1 MYVIAQNT
9 ERGLVSAKR
18 MSQPVALNPTLYR
31 ASGKGPDS
39 PDGQVVL
46 KGVGTGSGGPLLD
59 LGDFR
64 ELLEGSGDGRAACLA
79 RDVCAAAQ
87 NLRGRTTPHE
97 GSGLP
102 RPTATMLTMTNTRNQ
117 MLEKRCC

>member
-1 MYVIAQNT
+1 M
-9 ERGLVSAKR
+9 G
-18 MSQPVALNPTLYR
+18 NPTLYR

-64 ELLEGSGDGRAACLA
+64 ELLEGSGDDEMNSEGQGQGLEGHWVAFMNVENAKVKVTSVVFHLDRKI
-79 RDVCAAAQ
+79 
-87 NLRGRTTPHE
+87 RTT
-97 GSGLP
+97 
-102 RPTATMLTMTNTRNQ
+102 T
-117 MLEKRCC
+117 KKFIKI